1 MERLQRKTMQRL
13 WITASALV
21 LALLVT
27 LFTAIAQSQTAP
39 PPSLPPEVTP
49 TLYGYIQTRDSSG
62 MWVHYPPVLSWTLYQ
77 VDMTL
82 GRYIAIKTGIVEG
95 TGAVLTAN
103 LKSGLCFVLSN
114 DPVSYPQLKNRL
126 TVPDYGWGSGGV
138 ASGPGCAIPAHVP
151 VLATDTVTIVIQ

>member
-1 MERLQRKTMQRL
+1 MDRLQRRTMQRL

-27 LFTAIAQSQTAP
+27 LITAIAQSQTAATP
-39 PPSLPPEVTP
+39 LPPEVTP

-62 MWVHYPPVLSWTLYQ
+62 MWVHYPPVLSWNLYQ
-77 VDMTL
+77 VDLTL
-82 GRYIAIKTGIVEG
+82 GRYITIKTGIIEG
-95 TGAVLTAN
+95 ATTVLTAN

-114 DPVSYPQLKNRL
+114 DPVSFPQLKLRL
-126 TVPDYGWGSGGV
+126 TTPDYGFGSGGV

-151 VLATDTVTIVIQ
+151 VLATDTVTIIIQ